1 MAIALTIQE
10 YLDDQHIPYTVM
22 KHDRTENSSMTAR
35 QAHVSGNKIAKG
47 VVLKWDGSY
56 VLAVVPASRHVDLGQ
71 VRKLLGEKVDL
82 ASERETSRLFPDCD
96 TGAVPIVAE
105 PYRVAC
111 LIDEELDDC
120 SDIYFEGGDHQTL
133 VHVKRDDFSRLM
145 YGMPHGQISM

>member
-10 YLDDQHIPYTVM
+10 YLDDQHIPYDVV
-22 KHDRTENSSMTAR
+22 KHEKTENSSMTAR
-35 QAHVSGNKIAKG
+35 ESHVPGDSLAKG

-56 VLAVVPASRHVDLGQ
+56 VLAVLPASRHVDLGQ
-71 VRKLLGEKVDL
+71 VRKLLGEKVEL
-82 ASERETSRLFPDCD
+82 ATEQETSSLFPDCD

-111 LIDEELDDC
+111 VIDDGLDMR

-133 VHVKRDDFSRLM
+133 IHVRHEEFSRLM
-145 YGMPHGQISM
+145 YGMPHGNISM